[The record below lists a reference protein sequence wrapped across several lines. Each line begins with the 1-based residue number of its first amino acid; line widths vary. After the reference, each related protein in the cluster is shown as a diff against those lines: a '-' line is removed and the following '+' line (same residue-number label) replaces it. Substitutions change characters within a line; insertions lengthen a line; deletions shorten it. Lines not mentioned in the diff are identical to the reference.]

1 MSLSR
6 RFIGGNVGINTTNP
20 TSTLD
25 VSGTARIT
33 TSITSGALYATNSTI
48 TNMVGTTI
56 SAGTILATTFTG
68 GSMGLSGDL
77 VIGGTLTTVNITTT
91 NVVDTNITSSNIN
104 VTALATITNANITI
118 GTVGTLINT
127 NLVSSNTSSG
137 TLNLSTGLTAGT
149 ILATTNLLATGSSN
163 TLGNIFTTG
172 GSVGIGTTSP
182 ATDNGSRLSIV
193 GSAFDSSGILRL
205 YPSTFGQRA
214 VIGFHSGQTSGSH
227 WTLGRQNASNE
238 FALSLST
245 NTAGMYFFANGN
257 VSCGPLTTTAVT
269 TGMIL
274 ATTSISSGALYAT
287 NSTVTNFVATSITT
301 GTLKAT
307 SAQFTTL
314 TAGSIRTSDISL
326 NGNLVAT
333 GDITAFGSL
342 SDRRLKT
349 NIVDIGSES
358 ALNIVRSLRPVTFD
372 WKSDIFNESKRGSCD
387 VGFIA
392 QEVEEIIPQAV
403 AEYQEMNSGTFYKNI
418 RHERLIPYLVGAIQ
432 KLENINKKLEQFIH
446 LKFPNEYN

>member
-1 MSLSR
+1 MVLPTSGTISISDINSCA
-6 RFIGGNVGINTTNP
+6 RFTNGNMGINTTSPNYNLDING
-20 TSTLD
+20 TLKA
-25 VSGTARIT
+25 TTIT
-33 TSITSGALYATNSTI
+33 T
-48 TNMVGTTI
+48 
-56 SAGTILATTFTG
+56 GTILATT
-68 GSMGLSGDL
+68 SISSG
-77 VIGGTLTTVNITTT
+77 VVNATNSTVTNAVST
-91 NVVDTNITSSNIN
+91 NV
-104 VTALATITNANITI
+104 
-118 GTVGTLINT
+118 
-127 NLVSSNTSSG
+127 SSG
-137 TLNLSTGLTAGT
+137 TLNLSTGLTSASAQITNSNVTTQTVGT
-149 ILATTNLLATGSSN
+149 VLVTTNLLATGSSN

-193 GSAFDSSGILRL
+193 GSAFDGSAGLLRL
-205 YPSTFGQRA
+205 YPSTFGSKA
-214 VIGFHSGQTSGSH
+214 TIGFVSGQTSGSY
-227 WTLGRQNASNE
+227 WNIGRQNASND
-238 FALSLST
+238 FALTFSA
-245 NTAGMYFFANGN
+245 NTAGMYFLANGN